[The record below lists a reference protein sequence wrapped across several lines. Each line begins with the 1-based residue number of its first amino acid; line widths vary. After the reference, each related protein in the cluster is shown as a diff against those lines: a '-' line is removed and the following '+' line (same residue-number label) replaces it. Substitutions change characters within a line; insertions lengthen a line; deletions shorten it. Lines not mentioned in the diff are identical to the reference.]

1 MGEEKTIP
9 QQIEELRALLVEGF
23 AALNK
28 RVDTLTQS
36 APPETPQAPT
46 RTDGLF
52 RFVRPA
58 VRDVTQWPIG
68 VDMTTPDAEEA
79 FQRSL
84 HGVNWRGGHLSPQ
97 SYDEAWAEIDAL
109 KKGNPVLIA
118 EYGPSGANLDPEFA
132 GYALLVGL
140 ISPVEHDPETF
151 GVAVSRRRSFAG
163 TTIQSFMDDQIR
175 VKQGG
180 GGPGIRGE

>member
-109 KKGNPVLIA
+109 KRRLEGVTNPRGGEILLIA
-118 EYGPSGANLDPEFA
+118 GVEGGREVEIRLPGRFTLDGAVR
-132 GYALLVGL
+132 GALKTAPGVVF
-140 ISPVEHDPETF
+140 VED
-151 GVAVSRRRSFAG
+151 
-163 TTIQSFMDDQIR
+163 I
-175 VKQGG
+175 
-180 GGPGIRGE
+180 